1 MKVDSYWRL
10 WISQKSYSQSQMS
23 SMKKKLETNQIL
35 YQKKK
40 QVMEPWRSWMLRNYT
55 YLTWSSNLKQTSILI
70 LIIQRDTETTGKESK
85 LYSARIVHLI
95 VSTGSFIYLFIFDSF
110 TFLFILNILLQLACV
125 SNRIK
130 EVQITWMDGDQNQ
143 NLIITVNVSRSG
155 GKRMAPWTWNNHLSE
170 KDPSQYLERCDLLGK

>member
-1 MKVDSYWRL
+1 
-10 WISQKSYSQSQMS
+10 
-23 SMKKKLETNQIL
+23 
-35 YQKKK
+35 
-40 QVMEPWRSWMLRNYT
+40 MLRNYT

>member
-23 SMKKKLETNQIL
+23 SMKKKLETNQIH
-35 YQKKK
+35 YQKEK

-85 LYSARIVHLI
+85 LYSAGIVHLI
-95 VSTGSFIYLFIFDSF
+95 LSTGFFFFFLITSLSYSYWIFYFNSLVF
-110 TFLFILNILLQLACV
+110 PIGLRKFK
-125 SNRIK
+125 SHR
-130 EVQITWMDGDQNQ
+130 WMETKTK
-143 NLIITVNVSRSG
+143 I
-155 GKRMAPWTWNNHLSE
+155 W
-170 KDPSQYLERCDLLGK
+170 